1 MTDEMIDGK
10 FFKTLPQRLSTGMLE
25 QLVVY
30 CKDGEIHEYTATGE
44 DLLDLAR
51 DWAFKWLELFE

>member
-1 MTDEMIDGK
+1 
-10 FFKTLPQRLSTGMLE
+10 MLE